1 MRLHRRLWQD
11 AVEGAHMAT
20 AGTLTTFSNEIA
32 DVVAG
37 AASRV
42 VQVAGRR
49 RPISGIVC
57 APDAVLTMARAIG
70 REDGLSVSTDDGRT
84 LHAEVAGWDPTTA
97 LAVLKVEGLNVA
109 PLEASTAAARVGHV
123 GIAIARS
130 WSNALTA
137 SVGIVSVIG
146 GPLPTGRRRAIEQVI
161 RTTAPMHEGFA
172 GGAFLD
178 TSGRVIGVSTA
189 MAIRGL
195 GVVIP
200 AAIAWRAATTLLE
213 RGGLKRGYL
222 GISAQPAPLGHARRP
237 GAPERGLLVV
247 GITAG
252 SPADAAGLVVG
263 DVIAS
268 LDGRPLQSSQELF
281 DVLSEFGEGR
291 TIQLQVWRGLSA
303 LDVAVTLGAVPV
315 E

>member
-1 MRLHRRLWQD
+1 
-11 AVEGAHMAT
+11 MAA

-32 DVVAG
+32 DIVAG

-70 REDGLSVSTDDGRT
+70 REDGLSVRTDDGRA

-97 LAVLKVEGLNVA
+97 LAVLKVEGLNVP
-109 PLEASTAAARVGHV
+109 PLEVATVPARVGHV

-137 SVGIVSVIG
+137 SAGIVSVIG
-146 GPLPTGRRRAIEQVI
+146 GPLPTGRRRSIEQVI

-178 TSGRVIGVSTA
+178 SAGRAIGVSTA

-222 GISAQPAPLGHARRP
+222 GISAQPAPLGDARRP
-237 GAPERGLLVV
+237 GAPERGLLIV
-247 GITAG
+247 GVTSG

-268 LDGRPLQSSQELF
+268 LDGRPMQSSQELF
-281 DVLSEFGEGR
+281 DVLSELGEGR
-291 TIQLQVWRGLSA
+291 QVQLQVWRGLSA
-303 LDVAVTLGAVPV
+303 LDVAATLGAVPV

>member
-1 MRLHRRLWQD
+1 
-11 AVEGAHMAT
+11 MAST
-20 AGTLTTFSNEIA
+20 GTLTSFSNEIA
-32 DVVAG
+32 DIVAA

-49 RPISGIVC
+49 RPISGVVC

-70 REDGLSVSTDDGRT
+70 REDGLSVRTDDGRT
-84 LHAEVAGWDPTTA
+84 LAAEVAGWDPTTA

-109 PLEASTAAARVGHV
+109 ALEPAASPARVGHV
-123 GIAIARS
+123 AVAIARS
-130 WSNALTA
+130 WSNAVTA
-137 SVGIVSVIG
+137 STGIVSVIG
-146 GPLPTGRRRAIEQVI
+146 GPLPTGRRRSIEQVI

-178 TSGRVIGVSTA
+178 TSGRAIGVSTA

-200 AAIAWRAATTLLE
+200 AAIAWRAATMLLE

-222 GISAQPAPLGHARRP
+222 GIAAQPAPLGDARRP
-237 GAPERGLLVV
+237 GAPERGLLIV
-247 GITAG
+247 GVTAS
-252 SPADAAGLVVG
+252 SPAEAAGLLVG
-263 DVIAS
+263 DVIATI
-268 LDGRPLQSSQELF
+268 DGRAVQTSQDLF
-281 DVLSEFGEGR
+281 DVLSELGEGR
-291 TIQLQVWRGLSA
+291 KVTLQVWRGLTA
-303 LDVAVTLGAVPV
+303 LDVAVTLSAVPV